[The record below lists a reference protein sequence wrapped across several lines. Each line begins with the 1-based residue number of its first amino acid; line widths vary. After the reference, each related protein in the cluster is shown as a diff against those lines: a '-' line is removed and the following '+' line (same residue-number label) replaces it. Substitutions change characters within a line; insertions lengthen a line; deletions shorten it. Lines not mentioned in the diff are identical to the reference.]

1 MVSRYER
8 GRSLPPLVTGLRLEI
23 IYRIPVAFL
32 FPVLYNDLKQQIRS
46 QEEQLAGFGQQ
57 ALF

>member
-8 GRSLPPLVTGLRLEI
+8 GRSVPPLVTALRLEI

-32 FPVLYNDLKQQIRS
+32 FSALYSELKTQIRS
-46 QEEQLAGFGQQ
+46 QEEQLAGFGQR